1 VGAVAF
7 LNGLARRVT
16 SGDARGAV
24 YVEFLVA
31 FFPVFMLFLATT
43 QLSLLTAARLVVQHA
58 ATSSVRS
65 AVVILN
71 DDPSELGDAPR
82 NSLTEGDSSSV
93 TTAAD
98 LLVTFGLPGAPGVPS
113 AVSGDGESRITQGG
127 ARMVPIRASA
137 YFPLFALSPDASVL
151 EGHPADNVER
161 SLASDLA
168 RRAAAA
174 FAYTRAAT
182 VVSVLDRPGS
192 ERLPET
198 VDRKAPVTVRVT
210 YAAHCGVPLARRL
223 VCNALSDLVG
233 REASAPEDSDDD
245 VVKLV
250 RRFSE
255 VEDRSGF
262 ERLATSGQRFIVIEA
277 EATLPNQGAD
287 YEPEV
292 EEEED

>member
-1 VGAVAF
+1 MALLTGF
-7 LNGLARRVT
+7 ARRVT

-43 QLSLLTAARLVVQHA
+43 QLSLLTAAKLVVQHA
-58 ATSSVRS
+58 ATSAVRS
-65 AVVILN
+65 AVVILS
-71 DDPSELGDAPR
+71 DDPGELGDAPR
-82 NSLTEGDSSSV
+82 GNLTEGDPSSV
-93 TTAAD
+93 TNAAD
-98 LLVTFGLPGAPGVPS
+98 LLVTFSVPGAG
-113 AVSGDGESRITQGG
+113 SGLGAASDDDANRITQRG

-161 SLASDLA
+161 SLSSDLA

-174 FAYTRAAT
+174 FAYARAAT

-192 ERLPET
+192 EQLPERI
-198 VDRKAPVTVRVT
+198 DRKAPVTVRVT
-210 YAAHCGVPLARRL
+210 YIMHCGVPLARRL
-223 VCNALSDLVG
+223 VCNSLSDLVA
-233 REASAPEDSDDD
+233 REASAPDDSDNE
-245 VVKLV
+245 VVRLV
-250 RRFSE
+250 RRFGE
-255 VEDRSGF
+255 VEDRSSF
-262 ERLATSGQRFIVIEA
+262 ERLATSGQRFIVLEA

-292 EEEED
+292 EEED